1 MEEYIVK
8 AEKMVFGGNC
18 LGKIDGKVIFIPN
31 TIPEELLK
39 IRIIKSKRDY
49 DVAEIISILEPSPY
63 RRNVECVHYEKC
75 GGCNLLH
82 IDSEY
87 QKKLREMIL
96 KELFLKEKIDLDYI
110 NIVSDSNLEYRC
122 RMQIFDGGLKSKH
135 SNNIVAINDC
145 LCATPQIRNWLKK
158 TEYSKRKKGKQ
169 HIFADK
175 RICIENNTNQ
185 FFIAENKPTSE
196 NQDNLV
202 IGKTKRKIKNKVKK
216 HFYGTL
222 NSPETVCTVELS
234 IQHEESL
241 IKKRISFDIRGFFQ
255 SNLFVLEKAISQIYK
270 YISNIPTNK
279 KRALDFYSGA
289 GTFSVFLADFFENIT
304 LVEHNRDAL
313 VYAEQNLIKTKHT
326 SYGVSGEFWVQQY
339 ANKDILQNGNYD
351 LVIIDPPRSG
361 IEKPVIDFL
370 CKSNIPRIISI
381 SCDPAT
387 HARDCAILMKAG
399 YKIKQMYLLDFYPNT
414 SHIESMAFLEK

>member
-1 MEEYIVK
+1 MKKAILIIVLIIAFFIIYFLQANFFSWFTISGIK
-8 AEKMVFGGNC
+8 PNLF
-18 LGKIDGKVIFIPN
+18 VIFILF
-31 TIPEELLK
+31 IGLFAGKK
-39 IRIIKSKRDY
+39 IG
-49 DVAEIISILEPSPY
+49 AIL
-63 RRNVECVHYEKC
+63 
-75 GGCNLLH
+75 GL
-82 IDSEY
+82 
-87 QKKLREMIL
+87 IL
-96 KELFLKEKIDLDYI
+96 GLYLD
-110 NIVSDSNLEYRC
+110 
-122 RMQIFDGGLKSKH
+122 
-135 SNNIVAINDC
+135 
-145 LCATPQIRNWLKK
+145 
-158 TEYSKRKKGKQ
+158 
-169 HIFADK
+169 
-175 RICIENNTNQ
+175 
-185 FFIAENKPTSE
+185 
-196 NQDNLV
+196 LV